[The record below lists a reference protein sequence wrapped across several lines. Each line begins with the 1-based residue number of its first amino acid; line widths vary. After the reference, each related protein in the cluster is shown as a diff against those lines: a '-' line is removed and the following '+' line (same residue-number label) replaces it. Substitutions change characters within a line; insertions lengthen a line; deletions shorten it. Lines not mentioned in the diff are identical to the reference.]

1 MIVRALKSK
10 IHRAVVTD
18 ANINYIGSI
27 SIDKNLMKAANLLEY
42 EKVQILNITNGNRLD
57 TYVIEGIENS
67 GEICING
74 AAAHLVNPRDIVII
88 VSYCDIDHQ
97 ELKIHKPF
105 VVHVDK
111 NNKIIDITSEV
122 LPK

>member
-18 ANINYIGSI
+18 ANIDYVGSI
-27 SIDKNLMKAANLLEY
+27 SIDKKLMEKANLLEY

-57 TYVIEGIENS
+57 TYVIEGEKNS

-74 AAAHLVNPRDIVII
+74 AAAHLVSPEDLVII
-88 VSYCDIDHQ
+88 VSYCDINHDD
-97 ELKIHKPF
+97 LKAHKPA
-105 VVHVDK
+105 VVHVNDR
-111 NNKIIDITSEV
+111 NEIISIASDV
-122 LPK
+122 LSK

>member
-18 ANINYIGSI
+18 ANIDYVGSI
-27 SIDKNLMKAANLLEY
+27 SIDKKLMEKANLLEY

-57 TYVIEGIENS
+57 TYVIEGEKNS

-74 AAAHLVNPRDIVII
+74 AAAHLVRPEDLVII
-88 VSYCDIDHQ
+88 VSYCDINHDD
-97 ELKIHKPF
+97 LKVHKPT
-105 VVHVDK
+105 VVHVNDR
-111 NNKIIDITSEV
+111 NEIISIASDV
-122 LPK
+122 LSK